1 MGNRTNFQ
9 SLYDGANGLSVP
21 ATANMVTTSLA
32 GKMARCRKQWTN
44 ADTAMCALRSILRSL
59 IFRPSVASD
68 KRSRS
73 LLVVMNVNVP
83 SVLRPVVN
91 DC

>member
-1 MGNRTNFQ
+1 MGNPTNCH
-9 SLYDGANGLSVP
+9 SLYEGANGLSVP
-21 ATANMVTTSLA
+21 ATANMVTTSSA

-44 ADTAMCALRSILRSL
+44 AVTAMCALHSRLKPL

-91 DC
+91 NC